1 MGQLFKFT
9 SGFNARVL
17 VEIKLFTNSKLLSGC
32 GKQLEKYKDAEDTS
46 EDFYVVIDEEIIGK
60 KYKILISEHK
70 NRVEKELAVSKI
82 KFTDG
87 NWSLSASKLK
97 QFVPPK

>member
-1 MGQLFKFT
+1 
-9 SGFNARVL
+9 
-17 VEIKLFTNSKLLSGC
+17 
-32 GKQLEKYKDAEDTS
+32 
-46 EDFYVVIDEEIIGK
+46 VIDEEIIGK

>member
-1 MGQLFKFT
+1 
-9 SGFNARVL
+9 
-17 VEIKLFTNSKLLSGC
+17 
-32 GKQLEKYKDAEDTS
+32 
-46 EDFYVVIDEEIIGK
+46 VIDEEIIGK

-82 KFTDG
+82 KVTDG